1 MQLQRGAAGLAAI
14 LILAL
19 LISGGYVAYRADG
32 VYQALGNGRAAL
44 VAAQNEIAAGE
55 RNGDSVQLQAAM
67 SDLRQA
73 ERDFLDAR
81 QTAGHDPALSALR
94 QLPGSG
100 DQLAATLH
108 LASIGADLSR
118 AGEAA
123 DTIALQVAVLKR
135 RYGGR
140 SLTPDDLQAVLQQAQ
155 TIAARYQGSIREIGR
170 QLQAARAE
178 RAQVTT
184 TNLLPPL
191 HQAYDQVDA
200 ALATADT
207 AFIRYQDVSR
217 VLQDLLG
224 ISLSG

>member
-1 MQLQRGAAGLAAI
+1 MAAI
-14 LILAL
+14 VILAL
-19 LISGGYVAYRADG
+19 LLTGGYVAYRADD
-32 VYQALGNGRAAL
+32 VYQSLQNGRAAL
-44 VAAQNEIAAGE
+44 VAAQDGIAAGE
-55 RNGDSVQLQAAM
+55 KSGDRVQLQAAM
-67 SDLRQA
+67 SELRQA
-73 ERDFLDAR
+73 EQHFLDAR
-81 QTAGHDPALSALR
+81 QTAGDDPAFSVLG

-100 DQLAATLH
+100 NQLAATVH

-135 RYGGR
+135 QYAGR
-140 SLTPDDLQAVLQQAQ
+140 SLTPDDLQALLQQAQ
-155 TIAARYQGSIREIGR
+155 TIAARYRGSIVAIGR
-170 QLQAARAE
+170 QLQAARTE

-191 HQAYDQVDA
+191 RQAYDQVDA

-207 AFIRYQDVSR
+207 AFIRYRDVNR
-217 VLQDLLG
+217 VLQDMLG